1 MSDDKA
7 PPQIPPRGSI
17 ERIQN
22 LEMINQDLRQKNQ
35 TFENEN
41 LYYRE
46 YCEQL
51 EKQISRMR
59 TTAFDDDNNSITA
72 ITDPFVDIAAT
83 SLCADIENCLE
94 ETNKRLTD
102 ENQIKASF
110 EYMITKLSNLV
121 TFQYNSKDSVQ
132 LTCLKDE
139 LIKKITEIDD
149 KIQKSIVNEKR
160 IAEIER
166 AYDRL
171 NVELGAVRTAYGC
184 KQMVDSSQ
192 IDALTSEFMKW
203 KDEIKAVYLKVQDQ
217 NSLIKELTEKCKPL
231 LEEKINQNNTPPSS
245 VVVPNVLK
253 QENDSFNETIIIEL
267 PANETPKPLEIV
279 TNINNQANNN
289 NNNHSTSPPVSP
301 GTSPNV
307 GFENL
312 FRSMFRHNSNDDKS
326 FTFINDDLNTIRPD
340 HTLIPTT
347 DERYD
352 SSSNQNNTNTN
363 IINNSHETNNTDDES
378 KKSLQIYQCPICSV
392 IVERESFSFEAFY
405 EHVNKCDSDSLTCIF
420 CLKIFKKS
428 ENNSFVKH
436 VQEHE

>member
-7 PPQIPPRGSI
+7 PPQIPPRGSL

-22 LEMINQDLRQKNQ
+22 LEMINQDLRNKNQ
-35 TFENEN
+35 TYEHENS
-41 LYYRE
+41 YYKE
-46 YCEQL
+46 YCKQL
-51 EKQISRMR
+51 ESQISKIR

-72 ITDPFVDIAAT
+72 INDPFVDIAAT

-110 EYMITKLSNLV
+110 EFMITKLSNLV
-121 TFQYNSKDSVQ
+121 TFQYNSKDSLQ
-132 LTCLKDE
+132 LTRLKDE
-139 LIKKITEIDD
+139 LIKKMSIIDD

-203 KDEIKAVYLKVQDQ
+203 KEEIKAVYLKVQDQ

-231 LEEKINQNNTPPSS
+231 LEEKNNQNNTPSS
-245 VVVPNVLK
+245 VVANFLK

-267 PANETPKPLEIV
+267 PANETPKPLEI
-279 TNINNQANNN
+279 NDQA

-307 GFENL
+307 GFANL
-312 FRSMFRHNSNDDKS
+312 IRSMTRNNSNDDRFQS
-326 FTFINDDLNTIRPD
+326 YTFINNELNTIRPD
-340 HTLIPTT
+340 HTLIPKT

-352 SSSNQNNTNTN
+352 SSTNQNNTNTN
-363 IINNSHETNNTDDES
+363 INNNSHETNSTDDES
-378 KKSLQIYQCPICSV
+378 KESLKIYQCPICNV
-392 IVERESFSFEAFY
+392 TVEKESFPFEGFL

-420 CLKIFKKS
+420 CLKLFKKTDS
-428 ENNSFVKH
+428 NSYVKH